1 MSAVSIYL
9 RSEVVEYFLR
19 GDIPLYLALF
29 EGNPLADF
37 SGNGEETSFTGYE
50 RQLITFTAYDSLTDV
65 VSNAENVVFP
75 ASNQSTEVE
84 ITYAGVM
91 DSQDNLFLF
100 GSLNKMQAIGQGDV
114 LIIPA
119 NELRLRVI

>member
-29 EGNPLADF
+29 EGDPMADF
-37 SGNGEETSFTGYE
+37 SGEGGETSFTGYE
-50 RQLITFTAYDSLTDV
+50 RQLITFNAYDPSTDM

-75 ASNQSTEVE
+75 ASNQPLEVE
-84 ITYAGVM
+84 ITHAGVM

-100 GSLNKMQAIGQGDV
+100 GSLNKMQAIGQSDV

>member
-29 EGNPLADF
+29 EGDPMADF
-37 SGNGEETSFTGYE
+37 SGEEKETSFTGYQ
-50 RQLITFTAYDSLTDV
+50 RQLITFTAYDSLTDM

-84 ITYAGVM
+84 ITYAGVV
-91 DSQDNLFLF
+91 DSQNNLFLF